1 MLMLPTVANNFD
13 IAWLA
18 QRCCS
23 LHEKVMH
30 LSTRQLAVMQQTLD
44 QQTTTDD
51 EDLSR
56 DLIEQLLEMLGMRK
70 PAWVEKPSSDALPM
84 IALLPGI
91 GCRLVYGRTDLGGWL
106 IEGATSNERLAHTP
120 PGAWFTSV
128 PRPEKGNGEAPSAF
142 SVFKECLASRK
153 AVFLQAGIA
162 SCMCNVFALATSMYS
177 MQVYDRVIPT
187 KGLQTLT
194 VLTIGVAIVM
204 VLDMVV
210 KMARSAIL
218 ESYIKGADRE
228 ISHKIFRRL
237 LGVRMDQFPASVG
250 NLSSQVRS
258 YESIRAF
265 ASSATLYVAIDAPFG
280 FFFLLII
287 MAIAGPIVALVA
299 LVFFLFSLGLGLI
312 FRRQIEQ
319 HTKNSSALTNMK
331 LGLLVEAVEGAESI
345 KAAGAGW
352 QMLSRWDYMNRQSV
366 DDDAKTRHYSETSSY
381 LAGFM
386 QQMSYVLLI
395 GTGAY
400 LAATTT
406 TLTTGGI
413 IACSIL
419 SGRVLAPIGMLPGLI
434 VQWGYAKIALANLER
449 VFALERDNHEVARP
463 LSPDTVKGRY
473 HVAALRFAYR
483 GVENTVAIERLMI
496 EPGEK
501 VGILGAVGSGKSTL
515 LKLLAGLYKPQQGQ
529 ILLDGLDLQHISRLL
544 LSEHLGYLPQKIH
557 LFAGTIRDNL
567 LLGITGITEATIVA
581 ACEATG
587 LIGLIA
593 SHPKGLDLPITEGGA
608 GVSGGQKQLIAITRL
623 LLSRPSIWLLDEPT
637 ASMDEG
643 HEQRVLS
650 VLKKTITPAQTLVLV
665 THKPVLLG
673 LVNRLIILTPAGI
686 IMDGPR
692 DAVLTKL
699 QQNSQTPPRPA
710 AQGGAQQ

>member
-1 MLMLPTVANNFD
+1 
-13 IAWLA
+13 
-18 QRCCS
+18 
-23 LHEKVMH
+23 MH
-30 LSTRQLAVMQQTLD
+30 LSTRQLAVMQQALD
-44 QQTTTDD
+44 QQTTADD
-51 EDLSR
+51 EALSR

-70 PAWVEKPSSDALPM
+70 PTWVEKPSSDALPM

-106 IEGATSNERLAHTP
+106 IEGAASNERLAHTP

-128 PRPEKGNGEAPSAF
+128 PRPEKGNGEAPNAF

-153 AVFLQAGIA
+153 AVFLQAGLA
-162 SCMCNVFALATSMYS
+162 SCICNVFALATSMYS

-386 QQMSYVLLI
+386 QQMSYVMLI

-473 HVAALRFAYR
+473 HVAVLRFAYR

-529 ILLDGLDLQHISRLL
+529 ILLDGLDVQHISRLL

-567 LLGITGITEATIVA
+567 LLGITGIPEATIVA

-587 LIGLIA
+587 LIGLVA

-650 VLKKTITPAQTLVLV
+650 VLRKTITPAQTLVLV

-699 QQNSQTPPRPA
+699 QQNSQTHPRPA